1 MNFIFSI
8 PLRQRWKF
16 RIKDGGKL
24 SEIDTGNEAVLRLE
38 SSGHLQNRTVNLD
51 EKTCFIAGDFI
62 IPEES
67 RHDADGY
74 LKWFFE
80 GFSTER
86 LRETKGNF
94 YLIIISEQEQLIRI
108 IPGMMSLLPVYY
120 SVSED
125 TLTVSSRADSIVKLK
140 RGTFSVSKRYILE
153 HFLFGYG
160 FLNNTLF
167 REIKLLPVNSII
179 ETQYGKWRTLT
190 HTRVSELFDNSP
202 VPWRKSVEHITDL
215 FIDRSKDY
223 FPDQGYFS
231 SLTGGLDGRTILA
244 AGLARGKQI
253 TAYSYG
259 SVSDKDIYIPQEI
272 CRDIN
277 LPYRAFILD
286 QNYAEQSFLG
296 DAREANRITEG
307 NLRFSR
313 ATYLLLAREIS
324 GETAF
329 MLSGNFGSELF
340 RTPRMAGNMISS
352 LVFAMFETDSDL
364 EFANLIMQSPILKY
378 LDIGLF
384 KDELEE
390 LTYDCLTYR
399 NNLRKTTSRI
409 QGFYVYMFEEVFRKY
424 FGPELILENA
434 YITNR
439 TPFIDFKFISEV
451 LKSELA
457 GCNSDFMTNNP
468 FNRYKGQ
475 VVYPYIIKKTY
486 PRLLTYKLDRGYSP
500 GDFLS
505 LAGKARIARGFL
517 MRKLFAG
524 RNRYKQPG
532 YNKLA
537 MSTNI
542 NRIDS
547 SAYDFGFINRGDFD
561 QLFKN
566 EGWLNDYI
574 GFNIMVSLFDYLKT
588 VTLGNTNVR
597 LQ

>member
-8 PLRQRWKF
+8 PLKQKWKF

-24 SEIDTGNEAVLRLE
+24 PPNDSGKEAVLQIE
-38 SSGHLQNRTVNLD
+38 SSGHIQNRIVSVD
-51 EKTCFIAGDFI
+51 EKTYCITGDFI
-62 IPEES
+62 IPEE
-67 RHDADGY
+67 RRPDVDGY
-74 LKWFFE
+74 LKWFFG

-179 ETQYGKWRTLT
+179 ETKNGNWRISN
-190 HTRVSELFDNSP
+190 HTRVGDLFDNRP

-215 FIDRSKDY
+215 FIERSKDY
-223 FPDQGYFS
+223 FPDQRYFS

-259 SVSDKDIYIPQEI
+259 SVSDKDVYIPRKI
-272 CRDIN
+272 CSDIN
-277 LPYRAFILD
+277 LPYRAYILD
-286 QNYAEQSFLG
+286 QSYAEQSFLG
-296 DAREANRITEG
+296 DAREANRVTEG

-324 GETAF
+324 RESAF

-352 LVFAMFETDSDL
+352 LVFAMFKTDSDL
-364 EFANLIMQSPILKY
+364 EFANLIRQAPALKY

-384 KDELEE
+384 KHELEE
-390 LTYDCLTYR
+390 LSVDCLTYR
-399 NNLRKTTSRI
+399 NNLRKTTTRI

-451 LKSELA
+451 LTSELA

-468 FNRYKGQ
+468 FSRYKGQ

-486 PRLLTYKLDRGYSP
+486 PRLLNYKLDREYSP

-505 LAGKARIARGFL
+505 LTGKARIARGFL
-517 MRKLFAG
+517 MRKLLAG
-524 RNRYKQPG
+524 QNRYKQPG

-542 NRIDS
+542 NRIDA
-547 SAYDFGFINRGDFD
+547 SAYDFGFINRKHFD
-561 QLFKN
+561 QLFQN

-574 GFNIMVSLFDYLKT
+574 GFNIMISLFDYLKT
-588 VTLGNTNVR
+588 ITVGNTNVR